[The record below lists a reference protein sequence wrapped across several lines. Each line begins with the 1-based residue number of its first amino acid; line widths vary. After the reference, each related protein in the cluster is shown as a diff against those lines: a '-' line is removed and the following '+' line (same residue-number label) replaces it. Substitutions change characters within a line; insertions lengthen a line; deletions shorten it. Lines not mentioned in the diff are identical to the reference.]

1 MFGKKAL
8 ANPIQVLL
16 LLISVK
22 FTPLLV
28 YSIFEAV
35 DLQNLGDMLIGYL
48 PKSKYEII
56 NLMKIGKEKI
66 VQFSAFLV
74 LMTAFFACTSEQNQ
88 MAEQQVETE
97 EFGTMDD
104 GRTVQLF
111 TLTNSNGMEVSI
123 TNYGGIVTSI
133 KVPDEDGNI
142 ENVVLGFDN
151 LEQYKSG
158 HPFFGAI
165 AGRYANR
172 IANGQFE
179 LNGETYQLATN
190 DGENHLHGGEEGF
203 DKKLWDAEVNE
214 DENSVTLSYLSPD
227 GEEGYPGN
235 LDVEV
240 TYTLTEENELRI
252 DYHATTDKATV
263 VNLTNHSYFNLSGD
277 PSQGILDHLLMI
289 HADRYTPVDE
299 GLIPTGEL
307 RPVEGT
313 PFDFTE
319 PETVGAR
326 IESIPPGYDHN
337 FVLNDP
343 NSGIRQIATVEH
355 EESGRIMEVYT
366 DQPGVQLYTG
376 NFLDGSLTGH
386 HGVPIEQYAALCL
399 ETQTFPDSPNKPDFP
414 SAVLNPGETYE
425 TTTIYQFK
433 VSE

>member
-1 MFGKKAL
+1 MRIIKGK
-8 ANPIQVLL
+8 PIQLLSAILL
-16 LLISVK
+16 L
-22 FTPLLV
+22 
-28 YSIFEAV
+28 
-35 DLQNLGDMLIGYL
+35 
-48 PKSKYEII
+48 
-56 NLMKIGKEKI
+56 
-66 VQFSAFLV
+66 
-74 LMTAFFACTSEQNQ
+74 TAFFACTSEQTQ
-88 MAEQQVETE
+88 MAEQQIEIE

-104 GRTVQLF
+104 GRSVELF
-111 TLTNSNGMEVSI
+111 TLTKENGMEVSI

-133 KVPDEDGNI
+133 MVPDQDGNI
-142 ENVVLGFDN
+142 ENVVLGFDD
-151 LEQYKSG
+151 LEKYKSG

-179 LNGETYQLATN
+179 LNGEVYELARN
-190 DGENHLHGGEEGF
+190 NGENHLHGGNEGF

-214 DENSVTLSYLSPD
+214 DENSVTFSYLSPD

-235 LDVEV
+235 LNVDV
-240 TYTLTEENELRI
+240 TYTLTEDNELQI

-277 PSQGILDHLLMI
+277 PSQGILDHLLTI
-289 HADRYTPVDE
+289 QADRYTPVDE

-313 PFDFTE
+313 AFDFTE

-337 FVLNDP
+337 YVLNNP
-343 NSGIRQIATVEH
+343 NSGVRKIATVQH
-355 EESGRIMEVYT
+355 DESGRIMEVYT

-376 NFLDGSLTGH
+376 NFLDGSITGH
-386 HGVPIEQYAALCL
+386 HRVPIQQYAALCL

-414 SAVLNPGETYE
+414 SPVLNPGETYE

>member
-1 MFGKKAL
+1 MRIRKGK
-8 ANPIQVLL
+8 PIQLLSAILL
-16 LLISVK
+16 L
-22 FTPLLV
+22 
-28 YSIFEAV
+28 
-35 DLQNLGDMLIGYL
+35 
-48 PKSKYEII
+48 
-56 NLMKIGKEKI
+56 
-66 VQFSAFLV
+66 
-74 LMTAFFACTSEQNQ
+74 TAFFACTSEQDQ
-88 MAEQQVETE
+88 TADQQIETE

-104 GRTVQLF
+104 GRSVELF
-111 TLTNSNGMEVSI
+111 TLTNENGMKVSI

-133 KVPDEDGNI
+133 RVPDNDGNI
-142 ENVVLGFDN
+142 EDVVLGFDD
-151 LEQYKSG
+151 LEKYKAG

-179 LNGETYQLATN
+179 LNGEVYELARN
-190 DGENHLHGGEEGF
+190 NGENHLHGGNEGF

-235 LDVEV
+235 LDVDV
-240 TYTLTEENELRI
+240 TYTLTENNELQI

-277 PSQGILDHLLMI
+277 PSQGILDHLLTI
-289 HADRYTPVDE
+289 QADRYTPVDE

-307 RPVEGT
+307 RAVGGT

-337 FVLNDP
+337 YVLNNP
-343 NSGIRQIATVEH
+343 NSGVRKIATVEH

-376 NFLDGSLTGH
+376 NFLDGSITGH
-386 HGVPIEQYAALCL
+386 HRVPIEQYAALCL

-414 SAVLNPGETYE
+414 TPVLNPGETYE

>member
-1 MFGKKAL
+1 M
-8 ANPIQVLL
+8 
-16 LLISVK
+16 
-22 FTPLLV
+22 
-28 YSIFEAV
+28 
-35 DLQNLGDMLIGYL
+35 
-48 PKSKYEII
+48 
-56 NLMKIGKEKI
+56 
-66 VQFSAFLV
+66 
-74 LMTAFFACTSEQNQ
+74 
-88 MAEQQVETE
+88 
-97 EFGTMDD
+97 
-104 GRTVQLF
+104 
-111 TLTNSNGMEVSI
+111 
-123 TNYGGIVTSI
+123 
-133 KVPDEDGNI
+133 
-142 ENVVLGFDN
+142 
-151 LEQYKSG
+151 SG

-179 LNGETYQLATN
+179 LNGEVYELARN
-190 DGENHLHGGEEGF
+190 NGENHLHGGNEGF
-203 DKKLWDAEVNE
+203 DKKLWNAEVNE

-235 LDVEV
+235 LDVDV
-240 TYTLTEENELRI
+240 TYTLTEDNELQI

-277 PSQGILDHLLMI
+277 PSQGILDHLLTI
-289 HADRYTPVDE
+289 QADRYTPVDE

-313 PFDFTE
+313 AFDFTE

-337 FVLNDP
+337 YVLNNP
-343 NSGIRQIATVEH
+343 NSGVRKIATVQH
-355 EESGRIMEVYT
+355 DESGRIMEVYT

-376 NFLDGSLTGH
+376 NFLDGSITGH
-386 HGVPIEQYAALCL
+386 HGVPIQQYAALCL

-414 SAVLNPGETYE
+414 SPVLNPGETYE

>member
-1 MFGKKAL
+1 
-8 ANPIQVLL
+8 
-16 LLISVK
+16 
-22 FTPLLV
+22 
-28 YSIFEAV
+28 
-35 DLQNLGDMLIGYL
+35 
-48 PKSKYEII
+48 
-56 NLMKIGKEKI
+56 MKIGKEKI

-97 EFGTMDD
+97 EFGAMDD
-104 GRTVQLF
+104 GSTVQLF

>member
-1 MFGKKAL
+1 MKPRNLQSLKILFVSCML
-8 ANPIQVLL
+8 I
-16 LLISVK
+16 ISV
-22 FTPLLV
+22 
-28 YSIFEAV
+28 
-35 DLQNLGDMLIGYL
+35 
-48 PKSKYEII
+48 
-56 NLMKIGKEKI
+56 
-66 VQFSAFLV
+66 
-74 LMTAFFACTSEQNQ
+74 ACSSNTNQEQNQ
-88 MAEQQVETE
+88 RIATE

-104 GRTVQLF
+104 GRQVQLF
-111 TLTNSNGMEVSI
+111 TLTNDNGMEVSI
-123 TNYGGIVTSI
+123 TNYGGIVTSV
-133 KVPDEDGNI
+133 KVPDKNGNI
-142 ENVVLGFDN
+142 DDVVLGFDD
-151 LEQYKSG
+151 LEKYKSG

-172 IANGQFE
+172 IAKGQFE

-190 DGENHLHGGEEGF
+190 NGDNHLHGGEEGF
-203 DKKLWDAEVNE
+203 DKKLWEAEVNE
-214 DENSVTLSYLSPD
+214 EENSITLSYLSPD

-240 TYTLTEENELRI
+240 TYTLTEDNELRI
-252 DYHATTDKATV
+252 DYNATTDKATV

-277 PSQGILDHLLMI
+277 PSQGILDHLLTI

-313 PFDFTE
+313 PFDFTSTE
-319 PETVGAR
+319 LVGAR
-326 IESIPPGYDHN
+326 IDSIPPGYDHN
-337 FVLNDP
+337 FVLNNPD
-343 NSGIRQIATVEH
+343 SGVRKIATVEH

-376 NFLDGSLTGH
+376 NFLDGSLTDRG
-386 HGVPIEQYAALCL
+386 GNSIEQYAALCL

-414 SAVLNPGETYE
+414 SPVVNPDEAYE

>member
-1 MFGKKAL
+1 METKNF
-8 ANPIQVLL
+8 NTTQSLL
-16 LLISVK
+16 LSVIL
-22 FTPLLV
+22 F
-28 YSIFEAV
+28 IFAGCSS
-35 DLQNLGDMLIGYL
+35 DNGI
-48 PKSKYEII
+48 K
-56 NLMKIGKEKI
+56 
-66 VQFSAFLV
+66 
-74 LMTAFFACTSEQNQ
+74 
-88 MAEQQVETE
+88 TE

-104 GRTVQLF
+104 GSTVQLF
-111 TLTNSNGMEVSI
+111 TLKNTNGMEVSI

-133 KVPDEDGNI
+133 KVPGQNGNI
-142 ENVVLGFDN
+142 ENVVLGFDD

-165 AGRYANR
+165 IGRYANR
-172 IANGQFE
+172 IANGRFE
-179 LNGETYQLATN
+179 LNGETYELATN
-190 DGENHLHGGEEGF
+190 NGENHLHGGVEGF
-203 DKKLWDAEVNE
+203 DKKLWDADVNNE
-214 DENSVTLSYLSPD
+214 ENSVTLSYLSPD

-235 LDVEV
+235 LDVDV
-240 TYTLTEENELRI
+240 TYTLTDDNELQI
-252 DYHATTDKATV
+252 DYHATTDKPTI

-277 PSQGILDHLLMI
+277 PSQGILDHLLTI
-289 HADRYTPVDE
+289 NADRYTPVDE

-326 IESIPPGYDHN
+326 IDSIPPGYDHN
-337 FVLNDP
+337 YVLNNP
-343 NSGIRQIATVEH
+343 NSGIRRIATLEH

-376 NFLDGSLTGH
+376 NFLDGSLTDRQGN
-386 HGVPIEQYAALCL
+386 PIEQYAALCL

-414 SAVLNPGETYE
+414 SPVLNPGEAYE

>member
-1 MFGKKAL
+1 MGGFLPKPKHEIIRL
-8 ANPIQVLL
+8 MRIRKEKPIQLLSAILL
-16 LLISVK
+16 L
-22 FTPLLV
+22 
-28 YSIFEAV
+28 
-35 DLQNLGDMLIGYL
+35 
-48 PKSKYEII
+48 
-56 NLMKIGKEKI
+56 
-66 VQFSAFLV
+66 
-74 LMTAFFACTSEQNQ
+74 TAFFACTSEQDQ
-88 MAEQQVETE
+88 TADQQIETE

-104 GRTVQLF
+104 GRSVELF
-111 TLTNSNGMEVSI
+111 TLTNKNGMEVSI

-133 KVPDEDGNI
+133 RVPDNDGNF
-142 ENVVLGFDN
+142 EDVVLGFDD
-151 LEQYKSG
+151 LEKYKAG

-179 LNGETYQLATN
+179 LNGIVYELARN
-190 DGENHLHGGEEGF
+190 NGENHLHGGNEGF

-235 LDVEV
+235 LDVDV
-240 TYTLTEENELRI
+240 TYTLTEDNELQI

-277 PSQGILDHLLMI
+277 PSQGILDHLLTI
-289 HADRYTPVDE
+289 QADRYTPVDE

-313 PFDFTE
+313 AFDFTE

-337 FVLNDP
+337 YVLNNP
-343 NSGIRQIATVEH
+343 NSGVRKIATVEH

-376 NFLDGSLTGH
+376 NFLDGSITGH

-414 SAVLNPGETYE
+414 SPVLNPGETYE

>member
-1 MFGKKAL
+1 MDTNKIKPAI
-8 ANPIQVLL
+8 P
-16 LLISVK
+16 LLISV
-22 FTPLLV
+22 LL
-28 YSIFEAV
+28 
-35 DLQNLGDMLIGYL
+35 
-48 PKSKYEII
+48 
-56 NLMKIGKEKI
+56 
-66 VQFSAFLV
+66 FL
-74 LMTAFFACTSEQNQ
+74 LAGCSSENGIQS
-88 MAEQQVETE
+88 E

-104 GRTVQLF
+104 GSTVQLF
-111 TLTNSNGMEVSI
+111 TLTNSNGMEVSV

-133 KVPDEDGNI
+133 KVPDKDGNI
-142 ENVVLGFDN
+142 EDVVLGFDDF
-151 LEQYKSG
+151 EKYKSG

-172 IANGQFE
+172 IANGRFE
-179 LNGETYQLATN
+179 LNGEVYELARN
-190 DGENHLHGGEEGF
+190 NGENHLHGGNEGF

-214 DENSVTLSYLSPD
+214 QENSVMLSYLSPD

-235 LDVEV
+235 LDVDV

-252 DYHATTDKATV
+252 DYHATTDKPTV

-277 PSQGILDHLLMI
+277 PSQGILDHLLTI
-289 HADRYTPVDE
+289 QADRYTPVDE

-326 IESIPPGYDHN
+326 IDSIPPGYDHN
-337 FVLNDP
+337 FVLNNP
-343 NSGIRQIATVEH
+343 NSGVQRIATVEH

-376 NFLDGSLTGH
+376 NFLDGSVTGH
-386 HGVPIEQYAALCL
+386 HGTPIGQHAALCL

-414 SAVLNPGETYE
+414 SPVLNPDETYE

>member
-1 MFGKKAL
+1 MKPRNLQSLKILFVSCML
-8 ANPIQVLL
+8 I
-16 LLISVK
+16 ISV
-22 FTPLLV
+22 
-28 YSIFEAV
+28 
-35 DLQNLGDMLIGYL
+35 
-48 PKSKYEII
+48 
-56 NLMKIGKEKI
+56 
-66 VQFSAFLV
+66 
-74 LMTAFFACTSEQNQ
+74 ACSSNTNQEQNQ
-88 MAEQQVETE
+88 RIAME

-104 GRTVQLF
+104 GRQVQLF
-111 TLTNSNGMEVSI
+111 TLTNDNGMEVSI

-133 KVPDEDGNI
+133 RVPDKNGNI
-142 ENVVLGFDN
+142 EDVVLGFDD

-179 LNGETYQLATN
+179 LNGEVYELATN
-190 DGENHLHGGEEGF
+190 DGENHLHGGVEGF

-214 DENSVTLSYLSPD
+214 DENSVSLSYLSSD

-235 LDVEV
+235 LDVDV
-240 TYTLTEENELRI
+240 TYTLTDENELQI

-277 PSQGILDHLLMI
+277 PSQGILDHLLTI

-313 PFDFTE
+313 PFDFTSAE
-319 PETVGAR
+319 LVGAR
-326 IESIPPGYDHN
+326 IDSIPPGYDHN
-337 FVLNDP
+337 FVLNNPD
-343 NSGIRQIATVEH
+343 SGVRKIATVEH

-376 NFLDGSLTGH
+376 NFLDGSLTDG
-386 HGVPIEQYAALCL
+386 GRNSIEQYAALCL

-414 SAVLNPGETYE
+414 SPVVNPDEAYE

>member
-1 MFGKKAL
+1 MIGCLPERKHEIIRLMSIIKG
-8 ANPIQVLL
+8 NPIQSLSAVLL
-16 LLISVK
+16 LI
-22 FTPLLV
+22 
-28 YSIFEAV
+28 
-35 DLQNLGDMLIGYL
+35 
-48 PKSKYEII
+48 
-56 NLMKIGKEKI
+56 
-66 VQFSAFLV
+66 
-74 LMTAFFACTSEQNQ
+74 AFFACTSEQNQ
-88 MAEQQVETE
+88 MAEQQVVTE

-104 GRTVQLF
+104 GRSVQLF
-111 TLTNSNGMEVSI
+111 TLTNENGMEVSI

-133 KVPDEDGNI
+133 KVPDKDGNI
-142 ENVVLGFDN
+142 EDVVLGFDD
-151 LEQYKSG
+151 LEKYKSG

-165 AGRYANR
+165 TGRYANR

-190 DGENHLHGGEEGF
+190 DGENHLHGGNEGF

-214 DENSVTLSYLSPD
+214 EENSVTLSYLSPD

-235 LDVEV
+235 LDVDV
-240 TYTLTEENELRI
+240 TYTLTEENELQI
-252 DYHATTDKATV
+252 DYRATTDKATV

-277 PSQGILDHLLMI
+277 PSQGILDHLLTI

-307 RPVEGT
+307 APVDGT
-313 PFDFTE
+313 AFDFTD

-337 FVLNDP
+337 YVLNDP
-343 NSGIRQIATVEH
+343 NSGIRKIAALEH

-376 NFLDGSLTGH
+376 NFLDGSITGH

-414 SAVLNPGETYE
+414 SPVLNPGETYE
-425 TTTIYQFK
+425 TTTVYQFK

>member
-1 MFGKKAL
+1 MRNLQSLKTLSVSCFLIL
-8 ANPIQVLL
+8 AV
-16 LLISVK
+16 
-22 FTPLLV
+22 
-28 YSIFEAV
+28 
-35 DLQNLGDMLIGYL
+35 
-48 PKSKYEII
+48 
-56 NLMKIGKEKI
+56 
-66 VQFSAFLV
+66 
-74 LMTAFFACTSEQNQ
+74 ACSSNNQ
-88 MAEQQVETE
+88 KNSQEETE
-97 EFGTMDD
+97 AISTERFGAMND
-104 GRTVQLF
+104 GREVQLF

-133 KVPDEDGNI
+133 RVPDKNGTI
-142 ENVVLGFDN
+142 ENVVLGFDD

-172 IANGQFE
+172 IANGRFT
-179 LNGETYQLATN
+179 LHGEEYELATN
-190 DGENHLHGGEEGF
+190 NGENHLHGGNEGF
-203 DKKLWDAEVNE
+203 DKKLWDAELNE

-235 LDVEV
+235 LDVDV

-252 DYHATTDKATV
+252 DYHATTNKSTV

-277 PSQGILDHLLMI
+277 PSQGILDHLLTI
-289 HADRYTPVDE
+289 QADRYTPVDD

-326 IESIPPGYDHN
+326 IDSIPPGYDHN
-337 FVLNDP
+337 FVLNNPD
-343 NSGIRQIATVEH
+343 SGVRKIATVEH
-355 EESGRIMEVYT
+355 EESGRIMEVFT

-376 NFLDGSLTGH
+376 NFLDGSLMDRQGN
-386 HGVPIEQYAALCL
+386 PIQQYAALCL
-399 ETQTFPDSPNKPDFP
+399 ETQTFPDSPNKQSFP
-414 SAVLNPGETYE
+414 SAVLNPNETYE

-433 VSE
+433 VSG

>member
-1 MFGKKAL
+1 MRIIYVKSLQSILLSILILHGFGC
-8 ANPIQVLL
+8 
-16 LLISVK
+16 S
-22 FTPLLV
+22 
-28 YSIFEAV
+28 SDE
-35 DLQNLGDMLIGYL
+35 G
-48 PKSKYEII
+48 
-56 NLMKIGKEKI
+56 I
-66 VQFSAFLV
+66 V
-74 LMTAFFACTSEQNQ
+74 TK
-88 MAEQQVETE
+88 

-104 GRTVQLF
+104 GSNVQLF
-111 TLTNSNGMEVSI
+111 ILTNNSGMEVSI
-123 TNYGGIVTSI
+123 TNYGGIVTSL
-133 KVPDEDGNI
+133 KVPDKDGNI

-179 LNGETYQLATN
+179 LNGETYQLAAN
-190 DGENHLHGGEEGF
+190 NGENHLHGGVEGF

-214 DENSVTLSYLSPD
+214 EENSITLSYLSPD

-235 LDVEV
+235 LDTDV
-240 TYTLTEENELRI
+240 TYTLTEDNELQI
-252 DYHATTDKATV
+252 DYNATTDKATI

-277 PSQGILDHLLMI
+277 PSQGILDHLLTI
-289 HADRYTPVDE
+289 QANRYTPVDE
-299 GLIPTGEL
+299 GLIPTGEI

-326 IESIPPGYDHN
+326 IDSIPPGYDHN
-337 FVLNDP
+337 YVLNNP
-343 NSGIRQIATVEH
+343 NSGVRKIATVEH

-376 NFLDGSLTGH
+376 NFLDGSLTDH
-386 HGVPIEQYAALCL
+386 HGNPIEQYAALCL
-399 ETQTFPDSPNKPDFP
+399 ETQTFPDSPNKTDFP
-414 SAVLNPGETYE
+414 SPVLNPGETYK

-433 VSE
+433 VSD

>member
-1 MFGKKAL
+1 MRIRKGK
-8 ANPIQVLL
+8 PIQLLSAILL
-16 LLISVK
+16 L
-22 FTPLLV
+22 
-28 YSIFEAV
+28 
-35 DLQNLGDMLIGYL
+35 
-48 PKSKYEII
+48 
-56 NLMKIGKEKI
+56 
-66 VQFSAFLV
+66 
-74 LMTAFFACTSEQNQ
+74 TAFFACTSEQDQ
-88 MAEQQVETE
+88 TADQQIETE

-104 GRTVQLF
+104 GRSVELF
-111 TLTNSNGMEVSI
+111 TLTNENGMKVSI

-133 KVPDEDGNI
+133 RVPDNDGNI
-142 ENVVLGFDN
+142 EDVVLGFDD
-151 LEQYKSG
+151 LEKYKAG

-179 LNGETYQLATN
+179 LNGEVYELARN
-190 DGENHLHGGEEGF
+190 NGENHLHGGNEGF

-235 LDVEV
+235 LDVDV
-240 TYTLTEENELRI
+240 TYTLTENNELQI

-277 PSQGILDHLLMI
+277 PSQGILDHLLTI
-289 HADRYTPVDE
+289 QADRYTPVDE

-307 RPVEGT
+307 RAVGGT

-337 FVLNDP
+337 YVLNNP
-343 NSGIRQIATVEH
+343 NSGVRKITTVEH

-376 NFLDGSLTGH
+376 NFLDGSITGH
-386 HGVPIEQYAALCL
+386 HRVPIEQYAALCL

-414 SAVLNPGETYE
+414 TPVLNPGETYE

>member
-1 MFGKKAL
+1 MRIKKGK
-8 ANPIQVLL
+8 PIQLLSAILL
-16 LLISVK
+16 L
-22 FTPLLV
+22 
-28 YSIFEAV
+28 
-35 DLQNLGDMLIGYL
+35 
-48 PKSKYEII
+48 
-56 NLMKIGKEKI
+56 
-66 VQFSAFLV
+66 
-74 LMTAFFACTSEQNQ
+74 TAFFACTSEQDQ
-88 MAEQQVETE
+88 MAEQQIETE
-97 EFGTMDD
+97 GFGTMDD
-104 GRTVQLF
+104 GRSVELF
-111 TLTNSNGMEVSI
+111 TLTNENGMEVSI

-133 KVPDEDGNI
+133 KVPDKDGNV
-142 ENVVLGFDN
+142 EDVVLGFDD
-151 LEQYKSG
+151 LEKYKSG

-179 LNGETYQLATN
+179 LNGEVYELATN
-190 DGENHLHGGEEGF
+190 DGENHLHGGNEGF

-214 DENSVTLSYLSPD
+214 EENSVTVSYLSPD

-235 LDVEV
+235 LEVDV
-240 TYTLTEENELRI
+240 TYTLTEDNELQI

-277 PSQGILDHLLMI
+277 PSQGILDHLLTI
-289 HADRYTPVDE
+289 EADRYTPVDE

-337 FVLNDP
+337 YVLNNP
-343 NSGIRQIATVEH
+343 NSGVRKIATVEH

-376 NFLDGSLTGH
+376 NFLDGSITGH

-414 SAVLNPGETYE
+414 SPVLNIGETYE

>member
-1 MFGKKAL
+1 METNNFKTTQSLLLSA
-8 ANPIQVLL
+8 LL
-16 LLISVK
+16 LLFAGCSSNS
-22 FTPLLV
+22 TT
-28 YSIFEAV
+28 E
-35 DLQNLGDMLIGYL
+35 N
-48 PKSKYEII
+48 
-56 NLMKIGKEKI
+56 KI
-66 VQFSAFLV
+66 
-74 LMTAFFACTSEQNQ
+74 
-88 MAEQQVETE
+88 ETE

-104 GRTVQLF
+104 GSEVQLF
-111 TLTNSNGMEVSI
+111 TLKNANGMEVSI

-133 KVPDEDGNI
+133 KVPDQNGNI
-142 ENVVLGFDN
+142 ENVVLGFDD

-172 IANGQFE
+172 IAKGQFE
-179 LNGETYQLATN
+179 LNGEVYELATN
-190 DGENHLHGGEEGF
+190 NGENHLHGGVEGF
-203 DKKLWDAEVNE
+203 DKKLWEAEANE

-235 LDVEV
+235 LDVDV
-240 TYTLTEENELRI
+240 TYTLTDNNELRI
-252 DYHATTDKATV
+252 DYHATTDAPTV

-277 PSQGILDHLLMI
+277 PSQGILDHVLTI
-289 HADRYTPVDE
+289 NADRYTPVDE

-326 IESIPPGYDHN
+326 IDSIPPGYDHN
-337 FVLNDP
+337 YVLNNPDT
-343 NSGIRQIATVEH
+343 GLRKIATVEH

-376 NFLDGSLTGH
+376 NFLDGSLTDRQGN
-386 HGVPIEQYAALCL
+386 PIEQYAALCL

-414 SAVLNPGETYE
+414 SPVLNPGETYE

>member
-1 MFGKKAL
+1 M
-8 ANPIQVLL
+8 
-16 LLISVK
+16 
-22 FTPLLV
+22 
-28 YSIFEAV
+28 
-35 DLQNLGDMLIGYL
+35 IGCL
-48 PKSKYEII
+48 PKSKYEIT
-56 NLMKIGKEKI
+56 NLMRIGKRKI
-66 VQFSAFLV
+66 IQLFVFVV

-88 MAEQQVETE
+88 MAEQQIETE

-104 GRTVQLF
+104 GRQVQLF
-111 TLTNSNGMEVSI
+111 TLSNENGMEVSI
-123 TNYGGIVTSI
+123 TNYGGIVTSL
-133 KVPDEDGNI
+133 KVPDKEGNI
-142 ENVVLGFDN
+142 ENVVLGFDD
-151 LEQYKSG
+151 LEKYKSG

-165 AGRYANR
+165 TGRYANR

-179 LNGETYQLATN
+179 LNDETYQLATN
-190 DGENHLHGGEEGF
+190 DGENHLHGGESGF

-214 DENSVTLSYLSPD
+214 DENSITLNYLSPD

-240 TYTLTEENELRI
+240 TYTLTDDNELTI
-252 DYHATTDKATV
+252 DYHAITDKPTV
-263 VNLTNHSYFNLSGD
+263 VNLTNHSYFNLSGH
-277 PSQGILDHLLMI
+277 PSQGILDHLLTI
-289 HADRYTPVDE
+289 NADRYTPVDD

-307 RPVEGT
+307 RSVQET

-337 FVLNDP
+337 FVLNNPD
-343 NSGIRQIATVEH
+343 SGIRKIATVEH

-376 NFLDGSLTGH
+376 NFLDGSLMDH
-386 HGVPIEQYAALCL
+386 HGTPIEQYAALCL
-399 ETQTFPDSPNKPDFP
+399 ETQTFPDSPNKPEFP

-433 VSE
+433 RSE